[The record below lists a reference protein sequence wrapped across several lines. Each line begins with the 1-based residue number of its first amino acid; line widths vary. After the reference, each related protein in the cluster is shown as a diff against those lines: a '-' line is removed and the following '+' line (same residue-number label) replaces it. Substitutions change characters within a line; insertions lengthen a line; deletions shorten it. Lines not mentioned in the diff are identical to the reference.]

1 MARLSLGQ
9 KADRIT
15 RFILALR
22 HPVICDV
29 MKQHGFT
36 REDLREGNE
45 LVSRVAEARL
55 AQPGSTLPADPEI
68 VIAVDAWENK
78 WFPIID
84 ATLTRHF
91 PAIREAVF
99 LNLAQTSGPEVV
111 HTVRVLTDRIDA
123 LPKTKA
129 EGGHGREG
137 KQARDLLIKRGATPQ
152 VIAGV
157 QSTLAMIAQPMTS
170 AETPVVPLDDDG
182 ALEQAMWAWYLEW
195 SAIARA
201 AIKDRRLL
209 RTLGFLQVD
218 RSKGAADPGD
228 DDTDVEGDE
237 PSEPVAG

>member
-55 AQPGSTLPADPEI
+55 AQPSAALPADPEI

-91 PAIREAVF
+91 PEIREAVF

-111 HTVRVLTDRIDA
+111 HTVRVLTERIDT
-123 LPKTKA
+123 LPKPKA

-137 KQARDLLIKRGATPQ
+137 KQARELLVKRGVTPQ

-157 QSTLAMIAQPMTS
+157 KSTLALLAQPMAP
-170 AETPVVPLDDDG
+170 AEATAVTLEDDG

-201 AIKDRRLL
+201 SIKDRRLL
-209 RTLGFLQVD
+209 RTLGFLQTERAKSATD
-218 RSKGAADPGD
+218 EAT
-228 DDTDVEGDE
+228 DTDVDADE
-237 PSEPVAG
+237 PSEPVPAG